1 VLSILDIFWPLT
13 AQPGQK
19 LTGYLDSALMVIFIV
34 GVILVVFS
42 VIQRWRAV
50 WNGAP
55 APPEAFGPPEAA
67 DGEIRMGCC

>member
-1 VLSILDIFWPLT
+1 M
-13 AQPGQK
+13 A
-19 LTGYLDSALMVIFIV
+19 IFIV

-42 VIQRWRAV
+42 AIRRWLAV